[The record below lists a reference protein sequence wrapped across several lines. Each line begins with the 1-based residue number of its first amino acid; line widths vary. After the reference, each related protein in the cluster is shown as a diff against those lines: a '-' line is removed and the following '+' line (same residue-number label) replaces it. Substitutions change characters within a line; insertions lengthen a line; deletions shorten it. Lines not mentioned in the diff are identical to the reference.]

1 MKNKKIIDVF
11 NLGKNTFNIYY
22 NQLKNNKKVLKQY
35 SEIIDANLS
44 SINEHNNLL
53 KNIAKDIDKDSTT
66 DNPFYLLKKFEI
78 LLNLQCNYFEYFL
91 ENSRKSFENL
101 KSSIN
106 KILEIIG
113 DFLSKSQRLAI
124 NIKNSS
130 EEFFE
135 KYDKLMKSLEETEI
149 SVIDDY
155 FKTNYNINIKRSK
168 NKNKFTE
175 QLVKESHIYEND
187 FLLSESDIKDV
198 IKKFITEY
206 NCNMK
211 EIKININKFNVDC
224 SNDILDIIQV
234 IKENCNNLVT
244 LSNNA
249 SLDIYNY
256 HNNNNMNLENENM
269 EYLNYEIKEEEIF
282 KALKIDK
289 YTLKIIQPQEKNL
302 IEVENYIPKS
312 KNKNKNNKNFNITGI
327 DIYNIVEK
335 IYNYKFETINKDKYD
350 LSIEKEKLEVTKL
363 TGYLLGYNFDTHELV
378 KDVNMTENEF
388 NYFVNYIF
396 SKDIYIVQFLECL
409 NNYRTTGKYEVS
421 PDIFYRIKI
430 IFDYAADYL
439 LYNMN
444 KSIYDFLIILS
455 QTFYIIKDGKK
466 YFLQQD
472 LKNKKFFRSIE
483 FWIYYLQD
491 LINEELEKYEEEILK
506 NNNYVISEQEKQGKL
521 EEILSSKIMSFIASL
536 NGFELEKEKVDI
548 IILPFINKYILSSE
562 VKDSILSIVE
572 INVNK

>member
-256 HNNNNMNLENENM
+256 HNNNMNLENENM